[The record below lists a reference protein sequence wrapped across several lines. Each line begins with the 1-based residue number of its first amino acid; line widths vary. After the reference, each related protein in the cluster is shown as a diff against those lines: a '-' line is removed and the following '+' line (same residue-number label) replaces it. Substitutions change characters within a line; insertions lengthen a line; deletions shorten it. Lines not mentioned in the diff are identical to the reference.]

1 MNKELYIVDLDSTH
15 DINGELNAL
24 NYWIRNNQDK
34 KDTHHIVIKRVYE
47 GEIHFL
53 NKENFLPY
61 VREAL
66 VRWPEEC
73 ASLLMADVNLKEN
86 VTTWF
91 AGTDNKIFSANLVST
106 PFELLR
112 RTVDIKNNKSIVQPK
127 MYEMKNRRFVCLNGA
142 AKTHRAK
149 LVTDL
154 FNNGLDGFGDISW
167 INRYG
172 NNVPDHHFTNPKFQG
187 QELKLDF
194 SAKEIDEGQNQEILP
209 MNYHY
214 SGFEIVN
221 ESIVSD
227 TSLFITEKTWK
238 PILYNKI
245 FIVHGSKDT
254 MKFLIDNNFQPYT
267 EVYDHEAFDHLPY
280 NERYSAMWN
289 EIEKLMQHTPEDW
302 TEIYQRDDIRAK
314 LNHNKTVFENML
326 IPSWR
331 DECDVG

>member
-1 MNKELYIVDLDSTH
+1 MNKELHITDLDCTN
-15 DINGELNAL
+15 DINGQLNAL

-53 NKENFLPY
+53 QKENFLPY
-61 VREAL
+61 LREAL
-66 VRWPEEC
+66 EGWPEDN
-73 ASLLMADVNLKEN
+73 ASLVMADVNLKEN
-86 VTTWF
+86 VAKWF
-91 AGTDNKIFSANLVST
+91 AGTENKDFPINIVSA
-106 PFELLR
+106 PFELLK
-112 RTVDIKNNKSIVQPK
+112 RTVENKNNKSIIQPK
-127 MYEMKNRRFVCLNGA
+127 AYERKIKRFVCLNGA
-142 AKTHRAK
+142 AKLHRAK

-154 FNNGLDGFGDISW
+154 FENGMDGFGDISW

-172 NNVPDHHFTNPKFQG
+172 SNVHPKEFKHSKFKG

-194 SAKEIDEGQNQEILP
+194 SGKEIDEGQNQEVLP
-209 MNYHY
+209 PHYHY
-214 SGFEIVN
+214 AGFDIVN

-254 MKFLIDNNFQPYT
+254 IKFLINNDFKPYT
-267 EVYDHEAFDHLPY
+267 ELYNHEAFDHLPY

-289 EIEKLMQHTPEDW
+289 EIEKLMQYTPEDW
-302 TEIYQRDDIRAK
+302 TEIYQREDIKAK
-314 LNHNKTVFENML
+314 INHNRTVFENML
-326 IPSWR
+326 VPNWKG
-331 DECDVG
+331 DCNAG